1 MTSNLYL
8 SRARLRKNRGEAL
21 SAIAPLLIPDD
32 PKLQAGH
39 AHSVLWLLFQ
49 DTSDA
54 KRDFLWRDEG
64 DGKYMLLSQRPP
76 IDPLGLFELDTKPFE
91 PSLQPGDNLS
101 FSLRAN
107 PVLARKSAL
116 TRVEHAQRKRGKR
129 VDIVMDA
136 LKSVPPGKRAAVR
149 DEITSRMGT
158 EWLTKQGLA
167 NGFTLLSAPVVDGY
181 SQVPVERRRGAAAG
195 FSVLNLTG
203 KLQVNDP
210 AAFLAR
216 LPQGFGSAKAFGN
229 GLMLI
234 RRA

>member
-39 AHSVLWLLFQ
+39 AHRVLWLLFQ